1 MAKEVLAR
9 DVMVERVVCVTPE
22 MTLREASELLGQHQ
36 ITGAPVVSED
46 EGLVGVISQ
55 TDIMR
60 EALGDEY
67 GGWPTDTYYVGF
79 SYVDEPGMQRV
90 AERVDDTLVTD
101 AMNTSVVSVL
111 PSDPSS
117 HVARVMRNDHI
128 HRVLVA
134 EDRHL
139 QGIITSLD
147 LLRLLEAQ

>member
-1 MAKEVLAR
+1 M
-9 DVMVERVVCVTPE
+9 
-22 MTLREASELLGQHQ
+22 
-36 ITGAPVVSED
+36 
-46 EGLVGVISQ
+46 
-55 TDIMR
+55 
-60 EALGDEY
+60 
-67 GGWPTDTYYVGF
+67 GF

-111 PSDPSS
+111 PSDPIS